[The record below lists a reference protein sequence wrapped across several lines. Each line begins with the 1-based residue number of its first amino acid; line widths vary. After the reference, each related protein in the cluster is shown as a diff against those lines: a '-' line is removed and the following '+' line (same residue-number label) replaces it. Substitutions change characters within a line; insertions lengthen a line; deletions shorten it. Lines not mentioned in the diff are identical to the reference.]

1 MKEQSGGSAGPFNA
15 LIAQQWDNGKQVR
28 CGCAYLCRGMLVVV
42 VGWRRTFERT
52 CLSFDV

>member
-52 CLSFDV
+52 CLSFGV